1 MKIYCRTTIT
11 PIANDK
17 KIKPKSPLWAL
28 FNDGLVTVLVNNN
41 IIIQPNETWG
51 IDVTNLF
58 GIKNISDIENETEF
72 DVRFLI
78 LGNTGLKFSCQL
90 IETVFEKRY

>member
-1 MKIYCRTTIT
+1 LPTTT
-11 PIANDK
+11 

-28 FNDGLVTVLVNNN
+28 FNDGSVTVLVNNN
-41 IIIQPNETWG
+41 IIIHPNETWG

-72 DVRFLI
+72 DVRFPPV
-78 LGNTGLKFSCQL
+78 LGNTLFKIQL
-90 IETVFEKRY
+90 PVN